1 MFVYWL
7 IFLFFSSAA
16 ILNRRSEVGF
26 SGSSTPQWSLSWL
39 IVWILLTFII
49 GFRHEV
55 GGDWN
60 PYIWHLNAM
69 RDKTLADTLFERDP
83 AYAFL
88 EWFGANV
95 WGGIYLV
102 NTVCAGI
109 FSWCLLAFCRI
120 QSRPWLAVCISTPIL
135 IIVVSMGYTRQA
147 VAIGLVM
154 LGFIQLQR
162 GQVWR
167 FILLTAC
174 ASLFHTTA
182 LIFAPLAIFF
192 LSKVK
197 VVTLIGLTVTAGA
210 FFTLMLQDYLALLYR
225 DYIVAEYHSAGAIF
239 RLATTALPA
248 ILFLIF
254 REKFRL
260 TVLQK
265 KFWILM
271 AILALSCVILF
282 AVLPSSTAI
291 DRFAL
296 YLVPLQI
303 FVFSNMPD
311 AVLRSSTGKNL
322 LVGAV
327 VAYSAAIQF
336 VWLSFGA
343 HAPEWLPYRFYPLE
357 WLRS

>member
-7 IFLFFSSAA
+7 ILFFFGSAA

-26 SGSSTPQWSLSWL
+26 SGSSTPRWNLPWL
-39 IVWILLTFII
+39 ILWILLTFII
-49 GFRHEV
+49 GLRHEV

-60 PYIWHLNAM
+60 SYLWHLNAM
-69 RDKTLADTLFERDP
+69 RGKTLADALFERDP

-88 EWFGANV
+88 EWFGANA

-109 FSWCLLAFCRI
+109 FSWCLLVFCRT
-120 QSRPWLAVCISTPIL
+120 QSRPWLALCISTPIL

-154 LGFIQLQR
+154 VGFIQLQR

-174 ASLFHTTA
+174 ASLFHTSA
-182 LIFAPLAIFF
+182 LIFATLAIFF
-192 LSKVK
+192 LSNTK
-197 VVTLIGLTVTAGA
+197 VVRLIGLFVTAGV
-210 FFTLMLQDYLALLYR
+210 FFTLMLQDYLALLYH
-225 DYIVAEYHSAGAIF
+225 DYIVAEYHSAGAVF
-239 RLATTALPA
+239 RVAMTALPA

-254 REKFRL
+254 REKFSL

-265 KFWILM
+265 KFWTLM
-271 AILALSCVILF
+271 AILALSCIILF
-282 AVLPSSTAI
+282 AALPSSTAV

-311 AVLRSSTGKNL
+311 AIQKSNTGKYL
-322 LVGAV
+322 LVSVA

-343 HAPEWLPYRFYPLE
+343 HASEWLPYRLYPLE
-357 WLRS
+357 WLRD